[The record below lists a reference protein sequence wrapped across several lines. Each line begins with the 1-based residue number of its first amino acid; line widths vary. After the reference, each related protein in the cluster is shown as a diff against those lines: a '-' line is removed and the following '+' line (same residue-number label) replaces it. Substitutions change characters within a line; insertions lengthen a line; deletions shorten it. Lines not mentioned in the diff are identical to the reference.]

1 MSAALT
7 QTLQQEQLI
16 YGSLI
21 NVSYPADGLVGR
33 IKAEGMHIGKV
44 IMTIYCKKC
53 DTNKDE
59 SEFWKSWRGRDR
71 ATCKECDRE
80 IKRKRHLETY
90 ENNKEY
96 YRDYYQKNREYRLEW
111 QNEYRKSESG
121 KASIKKYKSKPEQKI
136 RKAQSKRIK
145 EVLAYKNLDKCKTTL
160 KYIGCTAKELK
171 EHLESQFKEGMT
183 WDNYG
188 FYGWHIDH
196 IRPISSFDL
205 EDEEQMKQCF
215 HYTNL
220 QPLWAEENLKKGA
233 SFD

>member
-1 MSAALT
+1 M
-7 QTLQQEQLI
+7 
-16 YGSLI
+16 
-21 NVSYPADGLVGR
+21 
-33 IKAEGMHIGKV
+33 
-44 IMTIYCKKC
+44 
-53 DTNKDE
+53 
-59 SEFWKSWRGRDR
+59 
-71 ATCKECDRE
+71 
-80 IKRKRHLETY
+80 
-90 ENNKEY
+90 
-96 YRDYYQKNREYRLEW
+96 
-111 QNEYRKSESG
+111 NEYRKSESG